1 MNLCCGHFN
10 NNSKDRASCI
20 CGLVYLLNISVNS
33 NAPPEHI
40 IQYGLR
46 NEDQYVQENVEITIL
61 N

>member
-1 MNLCCGHFN
+1 
-10 NNSKDRASCI
+10 
-20 CGLVYLLNISVNS
+20 LLNISVNS